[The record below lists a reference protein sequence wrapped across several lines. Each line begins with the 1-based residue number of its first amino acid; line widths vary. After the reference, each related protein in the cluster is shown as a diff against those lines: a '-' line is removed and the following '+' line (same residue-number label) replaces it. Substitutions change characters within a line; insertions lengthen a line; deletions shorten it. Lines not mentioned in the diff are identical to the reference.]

1 MGVERL
7 AFLASEYPPHVY
19 GGLGTVVEALSRS
32 IAAEG
37 VEVVVFVPAVDGYT
51 EPPPGV
57 ELSPVPVRSVASN
70 EDFWLSYSEAAG
82 ESLRNFGRRFDVVHC
97 HDWMTVLGALAARPA
112 TRTPVAMTVHLPQST
127 TANVVM
133 ENIGLLGSDGVV
145 VNSKAVRGE
154 LLGRGIRDGGRGWV
168 DGRRRDRRDEIT
180 VIPNGVDL
188 ARFSPGATPPHR
200 QRVLFAGRLVPQ
212 KAVDVLMRA
221 FGAVLRRHP
230 AARLVIAGDGDQRL
244 YLERLA
250 RFLGVRQHVDFLGW
264 RSPDE
269 LSELYRS
276 SMVTAVPS
284 RYEPFGLVALEA
296 MASGCPVVVGRVGGL
311 VEIVEDD
318 LSGFLVEPDDHLGL
332 AGRLAAL
339 LSDRELAHATGTAAR
354 HRAEQFGWT
363 TIARRTIDLYEQLA
377 ARPVR
382 TTIEAATL
390 ARVLAPASSRLNT
403 RVSRLLGGAGTERES
418 DTELEPDSPRGRDG
432 R

>member
-1 MGVERL
+1 MGIERL

-19 GGLGTVVEALSRS
+19 GGLGTVVDALSRS

-37 VEVVVFVPAVDGYT
+37 VEVVVFVPAIDGYT
-51 EPPPGV
+51 EPPPRV
-57 ELSPVPVRSVASN
+57 ELSPVPVRSAASN

-82 ESLRNFGRRFDVVHC
+82 ASLRNFGRRFDVVHC
-97 HDWMTVLGALAARPA
+97 HDWMTALGALAARPA
-112 TRTPVAMTVHLPQST
+112 THTPVVMTIHLPQST
-127 TANVVM
+127 NANLVM

-145 VNSKAVRGE
+145 VNSTAVRAE
-154 LLGRGIRDGGRGWV
+154 LLGRGIRGDTCGRV
-168 DGRRRDRRDEIT
+168 DDGRQDRLDEIS

-188 ARFSPGATPPHR
+188 ARFSPGAEPPHR
-200 QRVLFAGRLVPQ
+200 PQVLFAGRLVPQ

-318 LSGFLVEPDDHLGL
+318 VSGFLVEPDDHLGL

-339 LSDRELAHATGTAAR
+339 LSDRGLAHATGTAAR

-363 TIARRTIDLYEQLA
+363 TIARRTIDLYERLTTHPVPTAIDA
-377 ARPVR
+377 AAL
-382 TTIEAATL
+382 TQA
-390 ARVLAPASSRLNT
+390 LAPASPRLNT
-403 RVSRLLGGAGTERES
+403 RVSRLLGVDGREP
-418 DTELEPDSPRGRDG
+418 DIELEPDSPRGRDG